1 MIGMYFIPYTN
12 SSYGFKGYLKVSGSL
27 QGAQMAY
34 AQRAWFS
41 QGHPASTTRACTMY
55 PCIKAQDTC
64 KIKDVTRLSAR
75 LGRPSIATDPAEDHS
90 IDGRINIVAMQT

>member
-1 MIGMYFIPYTN
+1 
-12 SSYGFKGYLKVSGSL
+12 
-27 QGAQMAY
+27 
-34 AQRAWFS
+34 
-41 QGHPASTTRACTMY
+41 MY